1 MNNIKLLEKKIKAKS
16 LIVNSLAK
24 VADSAS
30 VAYTKAYEKWDDA
43 ESQLRELG
51 DRLDDARSD
60 AADKLINQEEVD
72 LGNIPSV
79 AQRALMAT
87 QLFSYGVTF
96 QRSKAV
102 NGEVILNSTRTFT
115 TEDEANHH
123 GERFSER
130 HGHAGFTVVPSNK
143 KANAWVN
150 WKTGKTNPAI

>member
-16 LIVNSLAK
+16 LIVNSLCK
-24 VADSAS
+24 VADSA
-30 VAYTKAYEKWDDA
+30 VLAYAKAYEKWNDA
-43 ESQLRELG
+43 ELELTELISE
-51 DRLDDARSD
+51 LDDARSD
-60 AADKLINQEEVD
+60 AADKLLNQEEVD

-79 AQRALMAT
+79 AQRELMAT

-102 NGEVILNSTRTFT
+102 NGEVILTSTRTFT
-115 TEDEANHH
+115 TEDEAIHH
-123 GERFSER
+123 GERFSEK
-130 HGHAGFTVVPSNK
+130 HGHAGFTVVPSNN